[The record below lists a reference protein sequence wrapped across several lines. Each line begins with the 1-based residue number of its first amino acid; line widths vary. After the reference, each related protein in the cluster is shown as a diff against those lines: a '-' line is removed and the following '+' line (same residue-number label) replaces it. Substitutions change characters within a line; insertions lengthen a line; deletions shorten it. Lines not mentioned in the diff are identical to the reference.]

1 MVSKKRQGDDPGDS
15 QAPGALQGSAKALE
29 GLSREEK
36 IMAGIGLRTSRGAEY
51 LAGRRSFAMEMVDQ
65 GLLSSQKLAQE
76 ILFLLPDDFVT
87 FYEALFHRALLVN
100 DGSVMHGRSGGVDKA
115 KGRTSM
121 VTGSDNKLQ
130 SAGTGKKYKNTGMTI
145 GNEQMMELKAWFD
158 RELMALVR
166 SARQRV
172 RDQEPSR
179 MDPHRTGGAG
189 AAATGANETKVTG
202 SSTTQNAGTLRCPG
216 LRAEWVDKGDG
227 TPRPKCG
234 LFLKATWRFCPTC
247 GYRLVPVASD

>member
-1 MVSKKRQGDDPGDS
+1 
-15 QAPGALQGSAKALE
+15 
-29 GLSREEK
+29 
-36 IMAGIGLRTSRGAEY
+36 MAGIGLRTSRGAEY